1 MVENLEKRNET
12 ICTIHANYLKGN
24 KQKQDRLQE
33 YGFWLWNQFSAASN
47 TFLGTYTLPTRDK
60 YEGMF
65 EGNKKC
71 GAGSYYKVGL

>member
-1 MVENLEKRNET
+1 MCGAGEWVSL
-12 ICTIHANYLKGN
+12 
-24 KQKQDRLQE
+24 
-33 YGFWLWNQFSAASN
+33 LWNQFSAVFN
-47 TFLGTYTLPTRDK
+47 TFLGTYTLPTGDK